1 MGCVYYSQEEEI
13 LAIVEHYLLLAGNL
27 LVEIR
32 ICMDRGAEVKER
44 GAEVKERG
52 AVVNTQARPV

>member
-44 GAEVKERG
+44 GA
-52 AVVNTQARPV
+52 VVNTQARPV